1 MSEAE
6 EHGPRPVEAGS
17 IHVVIGCNGPV
28 GTELM
33 HQLTA
38 QGKKVRGVC
47 RSGRSEGAPE
57 GAEIV
62 AGDIAV
68 SEQSAPLCRG
78 AGVVYSCV
86 GVDYSEWM
94 EQWPWIVNGLIDG
107 AGTSGAKLIFADN
120 LYSYGPHDGPLTE
133 DLPLTRYGRK
143 PALRSRITEELLGVN
158 MSGRVRTTLVRAS
171 DFYGPR
177 TRNAMLGERVFPMA
191 LAGKPAQLLGNIDQ
205 PHTYTYVPDFAS
217 ALIRVGEDDGAL
229 NQIWHVP
236 SAPARTPR
244 QVVETIYKL
253 AGQRPRMRV
262 MPNWLLTVMGS
273 FNPLYGELRE
283 MGFVWDRPYIVNHDK
298 FVQHFGDDWTPLDEG
313 LETTLDWYR
322 ENS

>member
-1 MSEAE
+1 MTEAE
-6 EHGPRPVEAGS
+6 ERGPRPVEAGS

-33 HQLTA
+33 HQLSA

-47 RSGRSEGAPE
+47 RSGKSKEAPE
-57 GAEIV
+57 GAEII

-68 SEQSAPLCRG
+68 SEQTAPLCRG

-94 EQWPWIVNGLIDG
+94 EQWPWIVNGLIDA

-143 PALRSRITEELLGVN
+143 PA
-158 MSGRVRTTLVRAS
+158 
-171 DFYGPR
+171 F
-177 TRNAMLGERVFPMA
+177 
-191 LAGKPAQLLGNIDQ
+191 DQ
-205 PHTYTYVPDFAS
+205 PHTYTYVPDFAR
-217 ALIRVGEDDGAL
+217 ALIRVGEDDSAL

-236 SAPARTPR
+236 SAPARTTR
-244 QVVETIYKL
+244 QVVETIFKL

-262 MPNWLLTVMGS
+262 MPNWLLTAMGS
-273 FNPLYGELRE
+273 FNPLLGEFRE
-283 MGFVWDRPYIVNHDK
+283 MSFIWDRPYILNHDK

-322 ENS
+322 ESS